1 MNSIIS
7 QGCSNYLKSLIEH
20 LLAYLSQ
27 LYSRH
32 NYPWIYRNVAHSS
45 TQLHTAPS
53 KKCCL
58 TVDCAAGSVSTLQS
72 WHRYIQPSLGH
83 TRAALTPDYLRPP
96 SHHYHHYRDQG
107 ARKRVKS
114 WLLLL
119 AWCEK
124 CPLQPISCGAMS
136 YPPGQ
141 TSLLGRAGRF
151 IEKNDYLF
159 CGSWLPYLF
168 SHNTPPPR
176 SLWDLLRDSFL
187 PFIYLSLLNIEILQ
201 THRQEST
208 VWGLEF
214 VSHGGNC
221 KKLNKV
227 LTNFF
232 VLFKTWMA
240 PSLDPRDEKLP
251 QKSYIF
257 GFAFNES
264 YWNSK

>member
-1 MNSIIS
+1 MQSLERGKLNFCNNLTDLFSNCFDFLSLTFEFDYRS

-20 LLAYLSQ
+20 LLAYLSL
-27 LYSRH
+27 LYSLTIT
-32 NYPWIYRNVAHSS
+32 PWIYRNVA
-45 TQLHTAPS
+45 QLPAPS

-72 WHRYIQPSLGH
+72 WHRYIQHSPAH
-83 TRAALTPDYLRPP
+83 TCRTNPWLLRRP

-124 CPLQPISCGAMS
+124 CPLQPISSGAMS

-141 TSLLGRAGRF
+141 ASLLGRAGRF

-201 THRQEST
+201 THRQESG
-208 VWGLEF
+208 VWSLCLMVEIVKSSTKFWQISLYYLRLEW
-214 VSHGGNC
+214 
-221 KKLNKV
+221 L
-227 LTNFF
+227 
-232 VLFKTWMA
+232 
-240 PSLDPRDEKLP
+240 LP
-251 QKSYIF
+251 
-257 GFAFNES
+257 
-264 YWNSK
+264 

>member
-1 MNSIIS
+1 MNI
-7 QGCSNYLKSLIEH
+7 CSPIYHSFIH
-20 LLAYLSQ
+20 VTIA
-27 LYSRH
+27 
-32 NYPWIYRNVAHSS
+32 PWLYRNVAHSS
-45 TQLHTAPS
+45 TQLPVKSAAWRLTAPQE
-53 KKCCL
+53 
-58 TVDCAAGSVSTLQS
+58 VSLHSSPDIATSSPL
-72 WHRYIQPSLGH
+72 LV

-141 TSLLGRAGRF
+141 ASLLGRAGRF

-201 THRQEST
+201 THRQESE